1 MKGLLL
7 VFSGIKN
14 NFKQLFPVMCAM
26 VLTIAY
32 SFSIMAFMFKIM
44 MTDPNSSGLWSGLGV
59 CVALVMALC
68 MGFVYGAYFK
78 ASNIRIQTARIL
90 GATRKDIVICVIVES
105 VLIFAV
111 GIAVGALAD
120 TIINSSVYLL
130 GMNEHVYLDGKTF
143 GYSCGFSAIVPFVAT
158 AVTLGKQMSVN
169 RVFRINRD

>member
-1 MKGLLL
+1 M
-7 VFSGIKN
+7 
-14 NFKQLFPVMCAM
+14 
-26 VLTIAY
+26 
-32 SFSIMAFMFKIM
+32 
-44 MTDPNSSGLWSGLGV
+44 
-59 CVALVMALC
+59 
-68 MGFVYGAYFK
+68 
-78 ASNIRIQTARIL
+78 

-105 VLIFAV
+105 VLIFSV

-130 GMNEHVYLDGKTF
+130 GMNEHVYLGGKTF